1 MSPTSR
7 SPGAQLSGRRH
18 APAGRVSRPGGHRA
32 VWSAGSRMTARPASQ
47 AHASNP
53 RPVPR
58 CTHTPRG
65 SAGPAPVGLPGPVEH
80 LRDPRPHDPPPDTGR
95 SLGSVAPGSGFHP
108 QPADLGLHLL
118 HPNLIHRLHTL
129 LHTGLR
135 NSLTHLFSVLR
146 STPRSPATSVIV
158 RPDRTTSARNCAL
171 KPPTLP
177 GSLQSTCP
185 TPLVHLT
192 PLSAMHWLRLPGPRR
207 CWPGW
212 CPRPRHAERR
222 PGYGGGKAAGRRPR
236 SDSAGDFPGLDRL
249 RSAGRARRHWPPDQG
264 PVSTHPA
271 PRPSTRRHRT
281 EPAHPARSCCK
292 ALSQDGQI
300 PRPRHRQSPC
310 LQGIPASCRFGCN
323 RIVIYN
329 RTHVRH

>member
-32 VWSAGSRMTARPASQ
+32 VWSAGSRVTARPANQ

-95 SLGSVAPGSGFHP
+95 SLGSVAPGSGFSSATGGSRP
-108 QPADLGLHLL
+108 PSPAPEPDPPAPHT
-118 HPNLIHRLHTL
+118 PAHRPA
-129 LHTGLR
+129 

-158 RPDRTTSARNCAL
+158 RPDRTTICTASARNCAL
-171 KPPTLP
+171 NRSPRLARCIGCGYRDP
-177 GSLQSTCP
+177 GDAGP
-185 TPLVHLT
+185 GGVHGRGVLN
-192 PLSAMHWLRLPGPRR
+192 AD
-207 CWPGW
+207 
-212 CPRPRHAERR
+212 
-222 PGYGGGKAAGRRPR
+222 PGYGGREAAGCRAG
-236 SDSAGDFPGLDRL
+236 SDSAGDCPGLDRL
-249 RSAGRARRHWPPDQG
+249 RSAGRARRH
-264 PVSTHPA
+264 
-271 PRPSTRRHRT
+271 
-281 EPAHPARSCCK
+281 
-292 ALSQDGQI
+292 
-300 PRPRHRQSPC
+300 
-310 LQGIPASCRFGCN
+310 
-323 RIVIYN
+323 
-329 RTHVRH
+329 